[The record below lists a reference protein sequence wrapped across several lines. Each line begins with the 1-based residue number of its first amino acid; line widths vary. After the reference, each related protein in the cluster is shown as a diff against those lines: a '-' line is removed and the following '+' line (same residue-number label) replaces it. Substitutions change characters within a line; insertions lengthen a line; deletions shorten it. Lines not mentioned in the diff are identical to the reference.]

1 MDLGTNLCVYVCAHL
16 CVCVCMRERERE
28 GERESTFCFFAAPI
42 FMQDSMQT
50 QQGNNVHFCNAS
62 IPVDANLE
70 WRTSNVTVTFLD
82 TIRFPSRSNAVIDDL
97 CQESS
102 HSGTFFIRFENFNL
116 TDVNNAT
123 IYISQE
129 IMLVLC
135 NNRIPQTPTNYTCYS
150 SSNGSVEYEGPTVCF
165 NSPTSMPPTSMPPS
179 SIPPSST
186 SHPVT
191 TIVVPI
197 VVTVVIIIYLLI
209 ILIMIIV
216 VRYSRLK
223 SEPPR
228 MCPVGSATASLLA
241 STLAPFGL
249 EPLPDNN
256 SLEFPRENLQF
267 VKVLG

>member
-1 MDLGTNLCVYVCAHL
+1 
-16 CVCVCMRERERE
+16 MRERERE
-28 GERESTFCFFAAPI
+28 RERESTFCFFAAPI

-50 QQGNNVHFCNAS
+50 PQGNDVHFCNAS

-70 WRTSNVTVTFLD
+70 WRTSNVPVTFLD
-82 TIRFPSRSNAVIDDL
+82 TIRFPNRSNADIDDL
-97 CQESS
+97 CQESN
-102 HSGTFFIRFENFNL
+102 HSGTFFIRFNL
-116 TDVNNAT
+116 TDVNDAT

-129 IMLVLC
+129 IILVLC
-135 NNRIPQTPTNYTCYS
+135 NNRTQTPTKYTCYS
-150 SSNGSVEYEGPTVCF
+150 SLNGSVEYEGPTVCF
-165 NSPTSMPPTSMPPS
+165 NPPTSMPPTSMPPS

-228 MCPVGSATASLLA
+228 MCPVGSATTSLLA

-249 EPLPDNN
+249 EPVPDNN